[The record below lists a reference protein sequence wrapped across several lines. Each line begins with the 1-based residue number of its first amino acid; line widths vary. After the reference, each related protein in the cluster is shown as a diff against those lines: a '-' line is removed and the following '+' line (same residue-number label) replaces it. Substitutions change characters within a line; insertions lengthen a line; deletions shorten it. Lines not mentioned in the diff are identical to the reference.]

1 MHMLGRKQVL
11 RWSHRLHTSSRG
23 NRFTLKMASAAVQA
37 LPTAQTTDMDQQQNN
52 LPFKPRKLEE
62 LNFDNLTLRTLPLD
76 TEEGGPVRQ
85 VEGACF
91 SRVRPT
97 SVSNPHLVVASPEA
111 LALLDVDP
119 AQISRADFAAYFSG
133 NKLLPGA
140 EPAAHCYCGYQFGY
154 FSGQLG
160 DGAAMYLGEVVNSR
174 GERWELQFKGAG
186 KTPYSRQADGRKV
199 LRSSLREF
207 LCSEAMYHLGVPTT
221 RAGTC
226 VTSDTRV
233 VRDVFYDG
241 NAILEKATIITRIAP
256 TFLRFGSFEIF
267 KPVDSFTGR
276 RGSSAGFETTMLPTL
291 LHHTI
296 RTYFP
301 SIWASH
307 DGDAIAAG
315 VGVAPDGSGSP
326 WPPPGGLEQEAKLQ
340 AMYVEWLAE
349 VVRRTASLVAAWQ
362 GVGWCHGVLNTDNMS
377 IVGVTLDY
385 GPFGF
390 LDRYEPDHI
399 CNGSD
404 DSGRYDYK
412 GQPSICR
419 WNCEKLAE
427 AVRTVLPETR
437 GKRVVTETYEPVFR
451 STYLALMRRK
461 LGLVTPVAAAAAA
474 LAGEDVAGGG
484 SHMGATAATLGGDA
498 DATGDEALVSEL
510 LAVMEESGADFT
522 NTFRCLSRFPV
533 PEPETDPSSPEAV
546 EAGGVLDYIL
556 TQVTDAATLAAA
568 AGPRIPADNL
578 HMLTMLAG
586 KNPEL
591 LHQMGL
597 TPQMLN
603 AEMARLKRSEQL
615 AKLSD
620 ADKQCRDRE
629 RWATWLALYGARLQ
643 RAVSAGSLDPAM
655 RPAVMNSANPRF
667 ILRNWIAQQAIES
680 AEKGDFSEV
689 ARVYALL
696 RNPFSDANVD
706 ELLLDGNVQDSG
718 KAAAPPAGPSDS
730 GGAAAETGTSCSLPV
745 YDGRP
750 PRWASKLCVTCSS

>member
-1 MHMLGRKQVL
+1 
-11 RWSHRLHTSSRG
+11 
-23 NRFTLKMASAAVQA
+23 
-37 LPTAQTTDMDQQQNN
+37 
-52 LPFKPRKLEE
+52 
-62 LNFDNLTLRTLPLD
+62 
-76 TEEGGPVRQ
+76 
-85 VEGACF
+85 
-91 SRVRPT
+91 
-97 SVSNPHLVVASPEA
+97 
-111 LALLDVDP
+111 
-119 AQISRADFAAYFSG
+119 
-133 NKLLPGA
+133 
-140 EPAAHCYCGYQFGY
+140 
-154 FSGQLG
+154 
-160 DGAAMYLGEVVNSR
+160 
-174 GERWELQFKGAG
+174 
-186 KTPYSRQADGRKV
+186 
-199 LRSSLREF
+199 
-207 LCSEAMYHLGVPTT
+207 MYHLGVPTT

-241 NAILEKATIITRIAP
+241 NAIFEKATIITRIAP

-267 KPVDSFTGR
+267 KPVDPFTGR
-276 RGSSAGFETTMLPTL
+276 RGSSAGLETAMLPTL

-301 SIWASH
+301 AIWASH
-307 DGDAIAAG
+307 DGDVIAAG
-315 VGVAPDGSGSP
+315 VGVAPDGSGDP
-326 WPPPGGLEQEAKLQ
+326 WPPSGGPEQESKLQ
-340 AMYVEWLAE
+340 AMYVEWLTE

-362 GVGWCHGVLNTDNMS
+362 CVGWCHGVLNTDNMS
-377 IVGVTLDY
+377 VVGVTLDY

-390 LDRYEPDHI
+390 LDRYDPDHI

-412 GQPSICR
+412 SQPDICR

-427 AVRTVLPETR
+427 AIRTVLPETR
-437 GKRVVTETYEPVFR
+437 GKRVVTETFQPVYR

-461 LGLVTPVAAAAAA
+461 LGLVTPAAAAAA
-474 LAGEDVAGGG
+474 PGGDVSGG
-484 SHMGATAATLGGDA
+484 SPHKGPTAANLDGDGEA
-498 DATGDEALVSEL
+498 AEDEALVSEL

-533 PEPETDPSSPEAV
+533 PEPGADPSSPEAV
-546 EAGGVLDYIL
+546 EAGGVLDYVL

-568 AGPRIPADNL
+568 AGPRIPANNL

-603 AEMARLKRSEQL
+603 AEMARLKRAEQL
-615 AKLSD
+615 TKLSD

-629 RWATWLALYGARLQ
+629 RWAAWLASYGARLQ
-643 RAVSAGSLDPAM
+643 RAVAAGSLDPAT
-655 RPAVMNSANPRF
+655 RPAVMNSTNPRF
-667 ILRNWIAQQAIES
+667 ILRNWIAQQAIER

-696 RNPFSDANVD
+696 QNPFSDADVNQ
-706 ELLLDGNVQDSG
+706 LLRDGNAVHGRD
-718 KAAAPPAGPSDS
+718 KEVEPPAGPSDS
-730 GGAAAETGTSCSLPV
+730 GGAAAETGMSCSLPS

-750 PRWASKLCVTCSS
+750 PGWASKLCVTCSS

>member
-1 MHMLGRKQVL
+1 MHLISGKQVFQCS
-11 RWSHRLHTSSRG
+11 RRLHTRG
-23 NRFTLKMASAAVQA
+23 HRFVRAVASASAA
-37 LPTAQTTDMDQQQNN
+37 AQTRPAAQPVNMEQQQETSQ
-52 LPFKPRKLEE
+52 LRKLEQ
-62 LNFDNLTLRTLPLD
+62 LNFDNLTLRALPMD
-76 TEEGGPVRQ
+76 PEEGGPVRQ

-91 SRVRPT
+91 SRVQPT
-97 SVSNPHLVVASPEA
+97 PVSKPQLVVASPEA
-111 LALLDVDP
+111 LALLDLDP
-119 AQISRADFAAYFSG
+119 AEISRPDFSEYLSG
-133 NKLLPGA
+133 NKLLPGSEA
-140 EPAAHCYCGYQFGY
+140 AAHCYCGHQFGY

-207 LCSEAMYHLGVPTT
+207 LCSEAMYNLGVPTT

-233 VRDVFYDG
+233 VRDIHYDG
-241 NAILEKATIITRIAP
+241 NSILEKATVITRIAP

-276 RGSSAGFETTMLPTL
+276 RGSSAGREAAMLPTL

-301 SIWASH
+301 DIWAAH

-315 VGVAPDGSGSP
+315 VGVEPDGSGAP
-326 WPPPGGLEQEAKLQ
+326 WPPAGGLEVEAKLQ
-340 AMYVEWLAE
+340 AMYLEWLTE
-349 VVRRTASLVAAWQ
+349 C
-362 GVGWCHGVLNTDNMS
+362 VGWCHGVLNTDNMS
-377 IVGVTLDY
+377 VVGVTLDY

-390 LDRYEPDHI
+390 LDQYNPDHV

-412 GQPSICR
+412 GQPEICR

-427 AVRTVLPETR
+427 AIRTVLPESR
-437 GKRVVTETYEPVFR
+437 GKRAVAETFQSVYR
-451 STYLALMRRK
+451 STYLAIMRRK
-461 LGLVTPVAAAAAA
+461 LGLVVTP
-474 LAGEDVAGGG
+474 GGA
-484 SHMGATAATLGGDA
+484 SGA
-498 DATGDEALVSEL
+498 DEAAGSTGIEPLDNGAETDETLVSEL
-510 LAVMEESGADFT
+510 FAVMEETGADFT

-533 PEPETDPSSPEAV
+533 PPPGTDPASAEVV
-546 EAGGVLDYIL
+546 EAGGVLDYLL
-556 TQVTDAATLAAA
+556 TQVADVSTLVAAA
-568 AGPRIPADNL
+568 SPRIPANNL
-578 HMLTMLAG
+578 QMLVMLAG

-603 AEMARLKRSEQL
+603 SELARLKRSEQL
-615 AKLSD
+615 SKLSD
-620 ADKQCRDRE
+620 ADKRARDRE
-629 RWATWLALYGARLQ
+629 RWAAWLASYGARLQ
-643 RAVSAGSLDPAM
+643 SLAADAEAAGGGGFDSAA
-655 RPAVMNSANPRF
+655 RVAVMNGTNPRF
-667 ILRNWIAQQAIES
+667 ILRNWIAQQAIER

-696 RNPFSDANVD
+696 RNPFSEADVA
-706 ELLLDGNVQDSG
+706 ELLVKADSST
-718 KAAAPPAGPSDS
+718 AAAAAAVEPPAGPGESD
-730 GGAAAETGTSCSLPV
+730 GGAAAGTGVSCSLPV

-750 PRWASKLCVTCSS
+750 PGWASKLCVTCSS

>member
-1 MHMLGRKQVL
+1 MENEM
-11 RWSHRLHTSSRG
+11 
-23 NRFTLKMASAAVQA
+23 
-37 LPTAQTTDMDQQQNN
+37 QQQ
-52 LPFKPRKLEE
+52 KAAARASHRKLEH
-62 LNFDNLTLRTLPLD
+62 LNFDNLTLRALPLD
-76 TEEGGPVRQ
+76 PIKGGP
-85 VEGACF
+85 
-91 SRVRPT
+91 
-97 SVSNPHLVVASPEA
+97 LVVASPEA

-119 AQISRADFAAYFSG
+119 AEIDRPDFAEYFCG

-140 EPAAHCYCGYQFGY
+140 EAAAHCYCGHQFGY

-267 KPVDSFTGR
+267 KPVDAFTGR
-276 RGSSAGFETTMLPTL
+276 RGSSAGQEVAMLPTL

-301 SIWASH
+301 DIWASH
-307 DGDAIAAG
+307 QGDAISAG
-315 VGVAPDGSGSP
+315 VGVASDGSGGAP
-326 WPPPGGLEQEAKLQ
+326 WPPEGGLEVEARLQ
-340 AMYVEWLAE
+340 AMYLDWLIE
-349 VVRRTASLVAAWQ
+349 VTRRTASLVAAWQ
-362 GVGWCHGVLNTDNMS
+362 CVGWCHGVLNTDNMS
-377 IVGVTLDY
+377 VVGVTLDY

-390 LDRYEPDHI
+390 LDRYDPDHI

-412 GQPSICR
+412 SQPDICR

-427 AVRTVLPETR
+427 AIRTVLPEAR
-437 GKRVVTETYEPVFR
+437 GKRAVAETFDPVYR
-451 STYLALMRRK
+451 RTYLGLMRRK
-461 LGLVTPVAAAAAA
+461 LGLATPREGLEGEMADVGDIDAD
-474 LAGEDVAGGG
+474 AGEDE
-484 SHMGATAATLGGDA
+484 M
-498 DATGDEALVSEL
+498 LVSEL
-510 LAVMEESGADFT
+510 LTVMEETGADFT
-522 NTFRCLSRFPV
+522 NTFRQAQGRA
-533 PEPETDPSSPEAV
+533 EPSSTAVV

-556 TQVTDAATLAAA
+556 TQMLA
-568 AGPRIPADNL
+568 
-578 HMLTMLAG
+578 MLAG

-615 AKLSD
+615 AKQND
-620 ADKQCRDRE
+620 EDKRLRDRE
-629 RWATWLALYGARLQ
+629 RWAAWLASYGARLQ
-643 RAVSAGSLDPAM
+643 RAMAAGRLDAGM
-655 RPAVMNSANPRF
+655 RPAVMNATNPRF
-667 ILRNWIAQQAIES
+667 ILRNWIAQQAIEK

-689 ARVYALL
+689 TRVYALL
-696 RNPFSDANVD
+696 RNPFSDEDVSELLRNVD
-706 ELLLDGNVQDSG
+706 AKTGTVAAAAAAAAAPG
-718 KAAAPPAGPSDS
+718 AAAAPPAGPEAAS
-730 GGAAAETGTSCSLPV
+730 GTAAEPGVSCSLPV

-750 PRWASKLCVTCSS
+750 PGWAAKLCVTCSS